1 MKWKRIVRAL
11 AGGLALLLIGVAL
24 DAWISHARRESRLEA
39 LRAAGDPVSL
49 ADLTKRDVTPAINV
63 CSYLTPIRDDAEALY
78 NAIHPYAHADG
89 FNWRAGLSPEQVA
102 GTTTGIAK
110 FPQVFPAIERAA
122 GCNQHAADLDAAHGV
137 SAFVA
142 SSIVAANQMR
152 TAARLLDCRGRYLG
166 ATGHPDE
173 AAKAYLVGL
182 QLTRLQDQEPTL
194 MIFLVNIACRSIA
207 IHGLNGLLQTSS
219 LTAETHAAIEAEL
232 ARHDAMDQFV
242 HALRTERA
250 VGIESFGELPGL
262 PWVTNSAFISYLDVL
277 DQQLT
282 WGATSQ
288 HEIAG
293 LQRVNARGIAAPID
307 PTLDA
312 ARESLNRSRAMF
324 RCLRVLNQLRARA
337 VPAEEFSINT
347 LGIPRDATLDPYS
360 GKPLTIRHTDTG
372 RLVYS
377 VGKNLRDDGGK
388 LDNLSDIGVGPPEIM
403 AE

>member
-11 AGGLALLLIGVAL
+11 AGGLASLVIGASL
-24 DAWISHARRESRLEA
+24 YAWFLHARLERRLEA

-49 ADLTKRDVTPAINV
+49 ADLTMRDRTPANNA
-63 CSYLTPIRDDAEALY
+63 CAYLTPIQDDVEALY

-89 FNWRAGLSPEQVA
+89 FNWRVGLSPEQVA
-102 GTTTGIAK
+102 GTTTGIDK
-110 FPQVFPAIERAA
+110 FPQVFPAIEQAA
-122 GCNQHAADLDAAHGV
+122 GCNHHAADLHADHGS
-137 SAFVA
+137 SAFGE
-142 SSIVAANQMR
+142 SSIGVANQMR
-152 TAARLLDCRGRYLG
+152 TVARLLDCRGRYLS
-166 ATGHPDE
+166 ATGHPDD
-173 AAKAYLVGL
+173 AAKAYLLGL

-219 LTAETHAAIEAEL
+219 LTAETHEAIEAEL

-242 HALRTERA
+242 HAIRTERA
-250 VGIESFGELPGL
+250 VGIESFGELPGV

-312 ARESLNRSRAMF
+312 ARESLNRSRAMQ
-324 RCLRVLNQLRARA
+324 RCLRTLNQLEAQQSTA
-337 VPAEEFSINT
+337 VFSVGSLGLPA
-347 LGIPRDATLDPYS
+347 DATVDPYT
-360 GKPLTIRHTDTG
+360 GKPLTIRHTDKG
-372 RLVYS
+372 WLVYS

-388 LDNLSDIGVGPPEIM
+388 LDDLSDTGVGPPEIM